1 MKTIALV
8 SLKGGTGRTALTAH
22 LGTAFA
28 GEQRVVLMDA
38 DPQNGLGHYLGML
51 PGERFGLSQRGITTA
66 DLIQFVRRGR
76 PEVPYLPF
84 GSLPLADL
92 ATIEL
97 ELAAEPYWLRDR
109 VEELAQAEFDL
120 VLLDTPAGHSEWTRQ
135 ALRAAD
141 MALIVLEP
149 DPGSYATVP
158 ATREL
163 LERNTDVELGYA
175 GSFWLLNRMDP
186 RSPLSRDV
194 KSALANL
201 LPEELLPV
209 AIPYDEAV
217 REVLGHQQT
226 LARRFPDS
234 QVLAALQDVAD
245 FLRVRLD
252 KAPVQRKSRAEIIR
266 IR

>member
-8 SLKGGTGRTALTAH
+8 SIKGGTGRTALTAH

-28 GEQRVVLMDA
+28 GEQRVVLLDA

-66 DLIQFVRRGR
+66 DLIDFVRRAR

-84 GSLPLADL
+84 GALSLADL
-92 ATIEL
+92 EVIEA
-97 ELAAEPYWLRDR
+97 ELAADPYWLRDR
-109 VEELAQAEFDL
+109 IEQLAQAEFDL
-120 VLLDTPAGHSEWTRQ
+120 VIIDTPAGHSEWTRQ

-141 MALIVLEP
+141 MALVVLEA

-163 LERNTDVELGYA
+163 LERCTDPELGFA
-175 GSFWLLNRMDP
+175 GSYWLLNRMDP

-201 LPEELLPV
+201 LPDELLPV
-209 AIPYDEAV
+209 SIPYDEAV

-226 LARRFPDS
+226 LLRRFPDS
-234 QVLAALQDVAD
+234 QVLSSLRDVAD
-245 FLRVRLD
+245 FLKVRLE
-252 KAPVQRKSRAEIIR
+252 KAPVARKTRAEIIR

>member
-8 SLKGGTGRTALTAH
+8 SIKGGTGRTALAVH
-22 LGTAFA
+22 LGMAFS
-28 GEQRVVLMDA
+28 GQERVVLMDA
-38 DPQNGLGHYLGML
+38 DPQNGLGHFLGML

-66 DLIQFVRRGR
+66 DLIDFVRRGR

-84 GSLPLADL
+84 GSLPLEDL
-92 ATIEL
+92 DAIEA
-97 ELAAEPYWLRDR
+97 ELAADPYWLRDR
-109 VEELAQAEFDL
+109 VEDLVQAEFDL
-120 VLLDTPAGHSEWTRQ
+120 VVLDTAAGSGEWTRQ

-141 MALIVLEP
+141 MALVVLEA

-158 ATREL
+158 LMRDVL
-163 LERNTDVELGYA
+163 DRYTDPELGYA
-175 GSFWLLNRMDP
+175 GSFWVLNRMDP

-201 LPEELLPV
+201 LPEELIPV
-209 AIPYDEAV
+209 AIPYDEAL

-234 QVLAALQDVAD
+234 QVLSSLREVAE
-245 FLRVRLD
+245 FLRRRLE
-252 KAPVQRKSRAEIIR
+252 KSPAQRKSRADIIR